1 LILAPRDNPLV
12 FDLFVKGARLDPEG
26 EMDRLDF
33 LLARMALRGTD
44 TKSAILA
51 AYEKGDVNPSEFLEY
66 CEELNAKAPICF

>member
-1 LILAPRDNPLV
+1 MILAPRDNPLV

-33 LLARMALRGTD
+33 RLARMALRGTD